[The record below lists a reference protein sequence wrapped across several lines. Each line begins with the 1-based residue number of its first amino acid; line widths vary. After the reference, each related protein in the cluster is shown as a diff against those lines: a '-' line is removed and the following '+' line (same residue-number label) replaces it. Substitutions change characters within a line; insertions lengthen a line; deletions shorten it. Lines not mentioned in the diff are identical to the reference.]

1 MNTITSKSLCLISN
15 IGSHYRFPIFSEMAK
30 LFACHFYLGDKV
42 NTPIKRFDYNQLS
55 GYQQTIKNVYFGP
68 FYWQRRSVR
77 LLFKPYRY
85 YIIDGEPFCLSSWAI
100 LLLAKLTRKKTIA
113 WTHGWYGREGTIKR
127 LIKKLFFSLHS
138 ALMVY
143 SEYAI
148 ALMQKEGI
156 PRRKMYCIAN
166 SIDSDNERAIRERL
180 IHNDIYRKHFVND
193 YPTIIYCGR
202 IQKRKKLEMLVDFAS
217 QLKQEGRP
225 VNIVFV
231 GKDVDQVRIDQYAET
246 QNVADCIWMYG
257 PCYDD
262 EVLGQLF
269 YNAHV
274 CVSPGNVG
282 LTAIHSL
289 TFGCP
294 VVTHNNFAY
303 QMPEFEAIRQGET
316 GSFFEQG
323 NPQSLKREIERWICV
338 DSIKRNETR
347 RKAFDEID
355 RKWNIH
361 YQTEIIRKVIN
372 DV

>member
-1 MNTITSKSLCLISN
+1 MDTSKPLCLITN
-15 IGSHYRFPIFSEMAK
+15 IGSHYRFPIFSAMAK
-30 LFACHFYLGDKV
+30 NFACHFYLGNKV
-42 NTPIKRFDYNQLS
+42 ATPIKKFDYTKLE
-55 GYQQTIKNVYFGP
+55 GYRQTLKNVYFGP
-68 FYWQRRSVR
+68 FYWQRGSVR

-166 SIDSDNERAIRERL
+166 SMDSDKERAIREQL
-180 IHNDIYRKHFVND
+180 TCSDIYHQHFLND
-193 YPTIIYCGR
+193 NPTIIYCGR
-202 IQKRKKLEMLVDFAS
+202 IQKLKRLELLVDCAAAF
-217 QLKQEGRP
+217 KEEGRP
-225 VNIVFV
+225 VNMVFV
-231 GKDVDQVRIDQYAET
+231 GKDVEQVNIDQYAKDK
-246 QNVADCIWMYG
+246 NVADSVWMYG

-262 EVLGQLF
+262 EVLAQLF

-282 LTAIHSL
+282 LTAIHALS
-289 TFGCP
+289 FGCP

-316 GSFFEQG
+316 GTFFEQG
-323 NPQSLKREIERWICV
+323 NAKSLKQEIEYWICV
-338 DSIKRNETR
+338 DADKREQTR

-361 YQTEIIRKVIN
+361 YQTEVIRKVLN
-372 DV
+372 ET

>member
-1 MNTITSKSLCLISN
+1 MNNSKSLCFITN
-15 IGSHYRFPIFSEMAK
+15 IGAHYRFSIFSAMGKA
-30 LFACHFYLGDKV
+30 FACHFYLGNKV
-42 NTPIKRFDYNQLS
+42 ETPIKTFDYDKLE
-55 GYQQTIKNVYFGP
+55 GYRQTLKNIYLGH
-68 FYWQRRSVR
+68 FYWQRGSVR
-77 LLFKPYRY
+77 LIFKPYHY
-85 YIIDGEPFCLSSWAI
+85 YIVDGEPFCLSSWAI
-100 LLLAKLTRKKTIA
+100 LLFAKLMGKKTIA
-113 WTHGWYGREGTIKR
+113 WTHGWYGREGKAKR
-127 LIKKLFFSLHS
+127 LIKKCFFSLHS

-148 ALMQKEGI
+148 GLMQKEGI
-156 PRRKMYCIAN
+156 PRSKMYCIAN
-166 SIDSDNERAIRERL
+166 SMDSDRERAIREQL
-180 IHNDIYRKHFVND
+180 ACSDIYRQHFLND
-193 YPTIIYCGR
+193 NPTIIYCGR
-202 IQKRKKLEMLVDFAS
+202 IQKLKRLELLVDCAAAF
-217 QLKQEGRP
+217 KEEGRP

-231 GKDVDQVRIDQYAET
+231 GKDVEQVHIDQYAKDK
-246 QNVADCIWMYG
+246 NVADSVWMYG

-303 QMPEFEAIRQGET
+303 QMPEFESIRQGET
-316 GSFFEQG
+316 GTFFEQG
-323 NPQSLKREIERWICV
+323 NAKSLKQEIEYWICADV
-338 DSIKRNETR
+338 DKREQTR

-361 YQTEIIRKVIN
+361 YQLEVIKKVLN
-372 DV
+372 ET